1 MKQPKVLYIL
11 LLLNVLFSIAAFSQ
25 SAKQRELEERRLE
38 LRREIEQINNLL
50 FKKKDEK
57 KSQLSLMEDLNYKIN
72 VRKNLIK
79 VTNQQANLL
88 TREINTNQN
97 KISELREELEV
108 LKDNYAKMIVK
119 AYKSKSEQSRVMF
132 LLSSSNFKQ
141 AYKRLEYLKQYSRYQ
156 KQQGENIKA
165 KTLELQEI
173 NKELVRQKQDKDK
186 LIAENREAQKDLESE
201 LKQHET
207 LIASINRNLST
218 YEAQI
223 KEKERESRRIDK
235 EIENIIKEAIAASNK
250 AAGKSTASASSSGFA
265 LTAEAKELA
274 ANFTA
279 NKGKLPWPVEKG
291 VVVLRYGTQPHPVV
305 KSTTIEN
312 HGVRIAT
319 EDNAEVRSVFEGEV
333 LQVQAIKGANLT
345 VFVRHGNY
353 VTVYKNLSKVYV
365 KKGDKISTKQA
376 IGTVFTNPSNGETIL
391 YFYVT
396 KESNTQNPAEWI
408 YKM

>member
-1 MKQPKVLYIL
+1 MLG
-11 LLLNVLFSIAAFSQ
+11 SSAFSQ
-25 SAKQRELEERRLE
+25 SDKQKELEERRLE

-50 FKKKDEK
+50 FKKKSEK
-57 KSQLSLMEDLNYKIN
+57 KSQLSMMEDLNYKIN

-88 TREINTNQN
+88 TREISANQN
-97 KISELREELEV
+97 KISELRGELEV
-108 LKDNYAKMIVK
+108 LKENYAKMIVK

-165 KTLELQEI
+165 KTLELQET
-173 NKELVRQKQDKDK
+173 NKELVRQKADKDK
-186 LIAENREAQKDLESE
+186 LIAENREAQKDLEGE
-201 LKQHET
+201 LRQHET
-207 LIASINRNLST
+207 LIASINKNLSS
-218 YEAQI
+218 YESQI

-235 EIENIIKEAIAASNK
+235 EIENIIKAAIAESNK
-250 AAGKSTASASSSGFA
+250 AAGKSTNTASSPSGFA

-291 VVVLRYGTQPHPVV
+291 VVKLRYGTQPHPIV
-305 KSTTIEN
+305 KSATIEN

-319 EDNAEVRSVFEGEV
+319 EENSDVRAVFDGEV

-345 VFVRHGNY
+345 VFIRHGNY
-353 VTVYKNLSKVYV
+353 VTLYKNLSKVYV
-365 KKGDKISTKQA
+365 KKGDKVKTKET
-376 IGTVFTNPSNGETIL
+376 IGKVFTNPSNGETLL
-391 YFYVT
+391 YFYVF

>member
-1 MKQPKVLYIL
+1 MKQTKAVYTFLVLSIF
-11 LLLNVLFSIAAFSQ
+11 FSLSLFSQ

-57 KSQLSLMEDLNYKIN
+57 KSQLSMMEDLNYKIS

-88 TREINTNQN
+88 TREINANQN
-97 KISELREELEV
+97 KITELREELEV
-108 LKDNYAKMIVK
+108 LKENYAKMVVK

-156 KQQGENIKA
+156 KQQGETIKA
-165 KTLELQEI
+165 KTVELQET
-173 NKELVRQKQDKDK
+173 NKELLRQKEDKDK

-207 LIASINRNLST
+207 LIASINKNLST

-250 AAGKSTASASSSGFA
+250 AAGKATTAASPSGFA

-319 EDNAEVRSVFEGEV
+319 EDNAEVRSVFDGEV

-353 VTVYKNLSKVYV
+353 VTVYKNLGKVYV
-365 KKGDKISTKQA
+365 KKGDKVHTKQA

>member
-1 MKQPKVLYIL
+1 MKQTKALYTFLVLSIF
-11 LLLNVLFSIAAFSQ
+11 FSLSLFSQ

-57 KSQLSLMEDLNYKIN
+57 KSQLSMMEDLNYKIS

-88 TREINTNQN
+88 TREINANQN
-97 KISELREELEV
+97 KITELREELEV
-108 LKDNYAKMIVK
+108 LKENYAKMVVK

-156 KQQGENIKA
+156 KQQGETIKA
-165 KTLELQEI
+165 KTVELQET
-173 NKELVRQKQDKDK
+173 NKELLRQKEDKDK

-207 LIASINRNLST
+207 LIASINKNLST

-250 AAGKSTASASSSGFA
+250 AAGKSTTAASPSGFA

-319 EDNAEVRSVFEGEV
+319 EDNAEVRSVFDGEV

-353 VTVYKNLSKVYV
+353 VTVYKNLGKVYV
-365 KKGDKISTKQA
+365 KKGDKVHTKQA

>member
-1 MKQPKVLYIL
+1 MKQTKALYTFLMLSIF
-11 LLLNVLFSIAAFSQ
+11 FSLSLFSQ

-57 KSQLSLMEDLNYKIN
+57 KSQLSMMEDLNYKIS

-88 TREINTNQN
+88 TREINANQN
-97 KISELREELEV
+97 KITELREELEV
-108 LKDNYAKMIVK
+108 LKENYAKMVVK

-156 KQQGENIKA
+156 KQQGETIKA
-165 KTLELQEI
+165 KTVELQET
-173 NKELVRQKQDKDK
+173 NKELLRQKEDKDK

-207 LIASINRNLST
+207 LIASINKNLST

-250 AAGKSTASASSSGFA
+250 AAGKATTATSPSGFA

-319 EDNAEVRSVFEGEV
+319 EDNAEVRSVFDGEV

-353 VTVYKNLSKVYV
+353 VTVYKNLGKVYV
-365 KKGDKISTKQA
+365 KKGDKVHTKQA

>member
-1 MKQPKVLYIL
+1 MKQTKALYTFLVLSIF
-11 LLLNVLFSIAAFSQ
+11 FSLSLFSQ

-57 KSQLSLMEDLNYKIN
+57 KSQLSMMEDLNYKIS

-88 TREINTNQN
+88 TREINANQN
-97 KISELREELEV
+97 KITELREELEV
-108 LKDNYAKMIVK
+108 LKENYAKMVVK

-156 KQQGENIKA
+156 KQQGETIKA
-165 KTLELQEI
+165 KTVELQET
-173 NKELVRQKQDKDK
+173 NKELLRQKEDKDK

-207 LIASINRNLST
+207 LIASINKNLST

-250 AAGKSTASASSSGFA
+250 AAGKATTAASPSGFA

-319 EDNAEVRSVFEGEV
+319 EDNAEVRSVFDGEV

-353 VTVYKNLSKVYV
+353 VTVYKNLGKVYV
-365 KKGDKISTKQA
+365 KKGDKVHTKQA